1 MSSFTTEKHNK
12 LLIVINSNIRDYRV
26 GIDVLYNISRVNC
39 EYAFIVYA
47 IIAGLSDMVN
57 LKFVRSKMNYST

>member
-1 MSSFTTEKHNK
+1 M
-12 LLIVINSNIRDYRV
+12 INSNFRDYRL

-39 EYAFIVYA
+39 RNAFIVYA

-57 LKFVRSKMNYST
+57 LKFIRSKINYCA